1 MARISIISAHRS
13 AMTISPVSLYKHD
26 SGSEMQLEIPSYR
39 SSDSDPSPL
48 HSVIFVCSNS
58 SSTTAKLVEESF
70 RLDAQLRGKDPS
82 RLHYRWPAIA
92 PRAKQAPRSPGPSRK
107 SSTSGEDR

>member
-1 MARISIISAHRS
+1 MARISIINAHRS
-13 AMTISPVSLYKHD
+13 AMTISPVSFYKHD

-58 SSTTAKLVEESF
+58 PHTIAKLVEESF
-70 RLDAQLRGKDPS
+70 RLDAQLGGRTPLAFTLPLASHCTPS
-82 RLHYRWPAIA
+82 EAGTPVPGALPPILHL
-92 PRAKQAPRSPGPSRK
+92 G
-107 SSTSGEDR
+107 